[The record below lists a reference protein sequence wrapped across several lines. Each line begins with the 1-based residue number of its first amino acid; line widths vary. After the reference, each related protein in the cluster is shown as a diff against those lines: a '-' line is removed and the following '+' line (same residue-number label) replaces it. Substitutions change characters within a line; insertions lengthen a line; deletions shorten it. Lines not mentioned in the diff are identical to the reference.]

1 MDNIKLLNT
10 QKEFVSVAKEM
21 FGENT
26 TKVSR
31 KEVVRMINDRSIK
44 YPVWLLKS
52 PTYRIG
58 RGQYNLPT
66 FEDTMSTET
75 ESVVD
80 EPTVEQVDRKVVH
93 MDDSIE

>member
-1 MDNIKLLNT
+1 MDNTKLINT
-10 QKEFVSVAKEM
+10 QKEFVTVAKDM

-31 KEVVRMINDRSIK
+31 KDVVRMINDRGVK

-58 RGQYNLPT
+58 RVKYTLPT
-66 FEDTMSTET
+66 FDDVKSSEV
-75 ESVVD
+75 ESAVD
-80 EPTVEQVDRKVVH
+80 EMVSNEAN
-93 MDDSIE
+93 E

>member
-1 MDNIKLLNT
+1 MENTKLINT
-10 QKEFVSVAKEM
+10 QKEFVSVAKDM

-31 KEVVRMINDRSIK
+31 KDVVRMINDRGVK

-58 RGQYNLPT
+58 RGKYTLPT
-66 FEDTMSTET
+66 FEDVKSSEV
-75 ESVVD
+75 ESAVD
-80 EPTVEQVDRKVVH
+80 EMVSNEAN
-93 MDDSIE
+93 E

>member
-1 MDNIKLLNT
+1 MKNITTT
-10 QKEFVSVAKEM
+10 QKEFVSTAKEM

-31 KEVVRMINDRSIK
+31 QDVIKMINDKGVK

-66 FEDTMSTET
+66 FEESMAQTNT
-75 ESVVD
+75 ES
-80 EPTVEQVDRKVVH
+80 
-93 MDDSIE
+93 DSE